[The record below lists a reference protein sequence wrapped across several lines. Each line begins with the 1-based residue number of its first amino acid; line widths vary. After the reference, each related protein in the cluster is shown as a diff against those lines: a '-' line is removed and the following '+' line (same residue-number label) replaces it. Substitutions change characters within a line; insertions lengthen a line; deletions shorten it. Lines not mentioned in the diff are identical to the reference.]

1 MTTQASFTF
10 ESPVSDIPMTIDG
23 RGPEVVP
30 HPQGG
35 YTHAI
40 PVPGT
45 ANRVYDGQWMLK
57 RRAKA
62 MMLQRYP
69 QLAPRPKL
77 SKARQSSVPLPLP
90 AGDVAEVAA

>member
-1 MTTQASFTF
+1 MIAQASFQF
-10 ESPVSDIPMTIDG
+10 ETPAPELPKTVDG

-30 HPQGG
+30 HPLGG

-45 ANRVYDGQWMLK
+45 TCRPYDGQWMLK
-57 RRAKA
+57 RRAQA
-62 MMLQRYP
+62 MFFQRYP
-69 QLAPRPKL
+69 QLAPRPRI

-90 AGDVAEVAA
+90 VS